1 MQLTHDRI
9 VNEYTLRFDT
19 PLRIILSDLS
29 NQHQNQYLLPLHKRW
44 IGDTEEWYHRS
55 RFRGQTTLALSKE
68 YEHGHPFN
76 GPEFKRE
83 YQITVLYTVEGPK
96 AAWVEPGASN
106 LVGASLYPRCSLD
119 EALCVPS
126 STEELFWNKTAIKSR
141 WTHKPISSFANT
153 MPKLPGNLYYTSG
166 PQVDPVHHIEYD
178 ITIGIAWDCDPRVGD
193 NSDVW
198 GSQPWL
204 KDYEG
209 KTIPM
214 NEWTVGG

>member
-126 STEELFWNKTAIKSR
+126 STEELFWNKTAILCLNSQVIYIIR
-141 WTHKPISSFANT
+141 RARRLIQSIISS
-153 MPKLPGNLYYTSG
+153 MILRLESPGTAIRELGTTQMSG
-166 PQVDPVHHIEYD
+166 AHNH
-178 ITIGIAWDCDPRVGD
+178 G
-193 NSDVW
+193 
-198 GSQPWL
+198 
-204 KDYEG
+204 
-209 KTIPM
+209 
-214 NEWTVGG
+214 